1 MPISRERKLLFVHIP
16 KTGGSSIEKALG
28 LFSNWR
34 VEDRERLFGL
44 IQSPILKR
52 QAFSSNFL
60 QHLSLRDIQLVLPE
74 WNKYYRFAFVRNPWD
89 KLVSI
94 YSNTD
99 HNLLMQ
105 AQAQGIELKGIEFPE
120 FIHRIAEI
128 QHIHL
133 LPQYDFIYAENGQCL
148 VNFIGR
154 FEQLQEDFAQVCQ
167 TLNLDIQ
174 LPHHNV
180 SVHTP
185 YQDYYTEESK
195 AWVGE
200 RYQVDIET
208 FNYHF

>member
-1 MPISRERKLLFVHIP
+1 MTLIMTLLVRDEQDILP
-16 KTGGSSIEKALG
+16 ANIEYHLSQGVDFIIATDNL
-28 LFSNWR
+28 SC
-34 VEDRERLFGL
+34 DAT
-44 IQSPILKR
+44 PAILKHYER
-52 QAFSSNFL
+52 RGV
-60 QHLSLRDIQLVLPE
+60 LRCVMESED
-74 WNKYYRFAFVRNPWD
+74 NYYRFAFVRNPWD

-99 HNLLMQ
+99 FNLLMQ
-105 AQAQGIELKGIEFPE
+105 AQAQGIELKCLEFPE
-120 FIHRIAEI
+120 FIRRIAEI

-154 FEQLQEDFAQVCQ
+154 FEQLQGDFAQVCQ

-174 LPHHNV
+174 LPHHNA